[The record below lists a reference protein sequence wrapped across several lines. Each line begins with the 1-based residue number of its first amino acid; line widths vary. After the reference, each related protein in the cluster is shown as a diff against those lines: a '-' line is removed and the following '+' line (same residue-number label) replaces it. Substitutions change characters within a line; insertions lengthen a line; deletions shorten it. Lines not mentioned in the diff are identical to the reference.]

1 MLAVDIGNSR
11 VKVADYAPDGSRSFK
26 SSFTLPRRASIDDCA
41 AALKQLYL
49 LYGKTPY
56 IDGAAISSVVPTL
69 TPSFYGA
76 LEKHFGVTPL
86 VIGPGVKTG
95 LNIRVENAASVGAD
109 IVIGAVGAL
118 SEFRPPLLII
128 NMGTATTFTGID
140 SDAMM
145 IGVSIM
151 PGLLMGLD
159 ALAEKASELSPVAL
173 GRVKSPFGRN
183 TVEAM
188 NSGAIL
194 GAAGAVD
201 GYIDIAAEALLK
213 PGAAAGTAVTAVLT
227 GGCAKFVAPYLKNKA
242 EFRESLCLDGL
253 WRIWKNNQS

>member
-26 SSFTLPRRASIDDCA
+26 SSFTLPRRASVDDCA
-41 AALKQLYL
+41 AALKHLYL
-49 LYGKTPY
+49 LYGKSPF

-145 IGVSIM
+145 IGVAIM

-159 ALAEKASELSPVAL
+159 ALAEKASELSPIAL
-173 GRVKSPFGRN
+173 GKVKSPFGRN
-183 TVEAM
+183 TVDSM

-201 GYIDIAAEALLK
+201 GYIDIAAEALVK
-213 PGAAAGTAVTAVLT
+213 SGTSDAAVTAVIT

-253 WRIWKNNQS
+253 WRIWKNNQN